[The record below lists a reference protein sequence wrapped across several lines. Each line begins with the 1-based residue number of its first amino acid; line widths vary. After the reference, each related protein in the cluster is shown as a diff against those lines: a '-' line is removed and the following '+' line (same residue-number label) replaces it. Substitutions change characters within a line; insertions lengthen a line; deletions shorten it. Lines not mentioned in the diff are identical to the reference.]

1 MAGDLFE
8 QDIHDI
14 LFEAGY
20 DIEEIDQTI
29 LQMKNASSDVM
40 NFFDQE
46 HLSLPSESLQDPDV
60 MSVLGENPD
69 HTLSDELL
77 GENINSESD
86 ETECENPTDVL
97 HKIRIKNV
105 NRIVIGSLNIN
116 SLPAKFDQL
125 KEVIGKNLD
134 ILTIQ
139 ETKLDSSFPPQQ
151 FVIEGYSEPYRLDR
165 NRDGGGVLIYIREDI
180 PSKLLKK
187 HNFTQYVEGMFVE
200 INLRKTKLLLF
211 GGYRSEHL
219 QYGLSKTDFLEQV
232 RFGLDKYSS
241 YEKVLLA
248 GDFNMDSEEEVL
260 EEFLFEQD
268 LKNLVKEPTCFKNV
282 DNPSC
287 IDVFLTNTP
296 HSFQHTTTV
305 ETGLSDFHKMA
316 ISVLKTT
323 YPKAQPKIIYYRDYK
338 HFDLPKFRAELR
350 DELKKSED
358 HNYFHFEV
366 TFLRVLEKYA
376 PMKQKVLRANDKPY
390 MTKVLRKAIMRRSA
404 LKNKYQNQKTD
415 ESLKEFKKHKNYTKR
430 LAKRERTKYFANLD
444 LNKYTDNIKF
454 WNTVKPMFS
463 SSSHGAN
470 NITLVEK
477 GQILTDD
484 QVLAETFNGFFIDAV
499 SSLSIHE
506 NQALIDDAFD
516 ETDPVRKAVKK
527 FQHHPSII
535 DIKKHVEVGDK
546 FSF

>member
-1 MAGDLFE
+1 MEGDLLE

-139 ETKLDSSFPPQQ
+139 ETKLDSSFTPQQ
-151 FVIEGYSEPYRLDR
+151 FIIEGYSEPYRLDR
-165 NRDGGGVLIYIREDI
+165 DRDGGGVLIYVREDI

-248 GDFNMDSEEEVL
+248 GDFNMDSEEEIL

-268 LKNLVKEPTCFKNV
+268 LKNLVKEPTCFKSV

-366 TFLRVLEKYA
+366 TFLFKSFGKIRSHE
-376 PMKQKVLRANDKPY
+376 
-390 MTKVLRKAIMRRSA
+390 TKSFEGKRQTIHDPS
-404 LKNKYQNQKTD
+404 
-415 ESLKEFKKHKNYTKR
+415 FTKS
-430 LAKRERTKYFANLD
+430 Y
-444 LNKYTDNIKF
+444 
-454 WNTVKPMFS
+454 
-463 SSSHGAN
+463 
-470 NITLVEK
+470 
-477 GQILTDD
+477 
-484 QVLAETFNGFFIDAV
+484 
-499 SSLSIHE
+499 HE
-506 NQALIDDAFD
+506 EI
-516 ETDPVRKAVKK
+516 RVKK
-527 FQHHPSII
+527 
-535 DIKKHVEVGDK
+535 
-546 FSF
+546 